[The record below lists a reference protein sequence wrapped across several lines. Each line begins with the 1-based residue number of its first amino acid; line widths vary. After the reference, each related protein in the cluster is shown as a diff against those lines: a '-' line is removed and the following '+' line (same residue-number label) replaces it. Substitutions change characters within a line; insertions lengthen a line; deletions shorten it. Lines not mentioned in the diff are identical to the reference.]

1 MAKRPADHE
10 ERLLHA
16 DNRFDAIK
24 AFQKFNFGVRHL
36 N

>member
-1 MAKRPADHE
+1 MKVPHNPAGIV
-10 ERLLHA
+10 LHA